1 MVDVQQQTNSASGDI
16 TEVIKLTNALT
27 LKWISPERFTTLLD
41 YDNDGRIDYNE
52 FYNGMS
58 QFGFTKDVDVNA
70 CFKCFP
76 QDVDGK
82 VVLADMAKMLK
93 NPLAESKTTL
103 DPVEDEELDEDLD
116 TLLVGLVAH
125 NNMKPS
131 MMLFVKQHLAFF
143 KKVKLVTTG
152 STGRA
157 LTALLGLKVDSL
169 VSSGPLGGD
178 QEIGGKIST
187 GQVAA
192 VFFFTD
198 PLSAHPHEADSQA
211 LNRICCVHD
220 TMFANNPST
229 AHALVYALEHTSF
242 GFAKL
247 LGVHPTYLK
256 DDTAVVQTYK
266 NNQAKVISQVQADN
280 QPKVVSLKAQ
290 RASIILAARKS
301 MVASKKGAGGFGAS
315 DDELSGDDE
324 LEYVLASIIA
334 DTTRK
339 SIESSFSKMTPM
351 NAPASELPPCTK
363 STTLKFLSSFMSFL
377 TENKTN
383 KRSSINRTSS
393 EMHQMK
399 FLDNSIWV

>member
-1 MVDVQQQTNSASGDI
+1 MVSFKDDTASGDN

-27 LKWISPERFTTLLD
+27 LKWISPERFATLLD
-41 YDNDGRIDYNE
+41 LDNDGRIDYNE
-52 FYNGMS
+52 FYDGMS
-58 QFGFTKDVDVNA
+58 QFGFTEDVDVNA
-70 CFKCFP
+70 CFKSFP
-76 QDVDGK
+76 QDADGK

-93 NPLAESKTTL
+93 TPLAESKTTV
-103 DPVEDEELDEDLD
+103 DPSVGIATEAFEDEELDEDLD

-157 LTALLGLKVDSL
+157 LTALGLKVDSL

-198 PLSAHPHEADSQA
+198 PLSAHPHEADIQA

-290 RASIILAARKS
+290 KASIIAARKS
-301 MVASKKGAGGFGAS
+301 MVSSKKGAGFRAS
-315 DDELSGDDE
+315 VLFSPEELSTLEDEDEE
-324 LEYVLASIIA
+324 LE
-334 DTTRK
+334 D
-339 SIESSFSKMTPM
+339 FP
-351 NAPASELPPCTK
+351 
-363 STTLKFLSSFMSFL
+363 
-377 TENKTN
+377 
-383 KRSSINRTSS
+383 
-393 EMHQMK
+393 
-399 FLDNSIWV
+399 